1 MKDSAALELI
11 GAEHRDRIVR
21 AYETMTANG
30 ASPDEITRVLS
41 DMLVQSN
48 GAAGVDGA
56 ALARRQLEDL
66 GIDIAPDYFDPLT
79 SRSARNDAIQR
90 ALAERE
96 RFGTAVSTILDG
108 DPESIAM
115 RLGRLALSEAIEAA
129 RGTTATYM
137 RGSQK
142 VQGWIRQLDS
152 DPCELC
158 RWWWW
163 DGRVWPADHSM
174 PTHQGC
180 ACAQRW
186 VRRASA
192 SIRMVSEEGERRS
205 AERDRAGT
213 LEDRRRMTR
222 ADYEQRLE
230 GTTDGDETTST

>member
-30 ASPDEITRVLS
+30 AGPDEITRVLS

-66 GIDIAPDYFDPLT
+66 GIDVAPDYFDPLT

-90 ALAERE
+90 AMADRE
-96 RFGTAVSTILDG
+96 RFGTAVGTILDG

-137 RGSQK
+137 RGSRK
-142 VQGWIRQLDS
+142 VDGWIRELDS
-152 DPCELC
+152 DPCQLC
-158 RWWWW
+158 QWWHR
-163 DGRVWPADHSM
+163 DGRVWPADHTM
-174 PTHQGC
+174 PVHKGC

-186 VRRASA
+186 VRRSAASV
-192 SIRMVSEEGERRS
+192 RMVGEQGEAQS
-205 AERDRAGT
+205 AERLAAGT
-213 LEDRRRMTR
+213 LEERRGMNVG
-222 ADYEQRLE
+222 DYSSRSVR
-230 GTTDGDETTST
+230 GTSDDS